1 MRIDLSEHSCT
12 LLREYG
18 DKAISKE
25 STVCF
30 HMRRLLNL
38 EGWDF
43 RRIDPRRYGMTDCR
57 VGARDRKRGVIL
69 WHERYQIEAAHKAFN
84 EGHVSFQRIN
94 TKEDK

>member
-1 MRIDLSEHSCT
+1 MRVEIANTYCT
-12 LLREYG
+12 LYREPG

-43 RRIDPRRYGMTDCR
+43 RRIDPRRYGLTDCR
-57 VGARDRKRGVIL
+57 VGARDRKRKVYL
-69 WHERYQIEAAHKAFN
+69 WHERYAVEQAHVAFN
-84 EGHVSFQRIN
+84 QGSVTFQRN
-94 TKEDK
+94 NNL